1 MIKDKAHDLSG
12 REIEVLRWLKEGKS
26 NWEISMIL
34 KISERTVK
42 YHVKNICAKLDAIN
56 RTHAVVIA
64 IDRGIL
70 SVNL

>member
-1 MIKDKAHDLSG
+1 M
-12 REIEVLRWLKEGKS
+12 EILRWLKEGKS

-56 RTHAVVIA
+56 RTRAVVVA
-64 IDRGIL
+64 MDRGIL
-70 SVNL
+70 SRNL